1 MNILILYKA
10 EQSINLD
17 FYKQEIKS
25 KGHLVSDIAIE
36 SLKATYELLT
46 DQLRYLYSYDSILT
60 ISDIDSDWMRFLKS
74 NARKVYKDI
83 VSIPDLKEEEF
94 VVLSDLEGNDI
105 GSMSKTDAHVMG
117 VLHKAISVMLFN
129 DEGKILVQ
137 QRGLTKYHWAG
148 VWSNAVCSHP
158 RKNES
163 PKDAAKRRVYEELGI
178 QTELEF
184 SFEFIYKAYDLS
196 SGLTEFEYDYVFL
209 GKYNG
214 YFNLNKYEVNDI
226 VWMDINQINKDI
238 EVNPDKYSF
247 WFKIILNELRA
258 RELV

>member
-105 GSMSKTDAHVMG
+105 GSMSKTV
-117 VLHKAISVMLFN
+117 SLFN
-129 DEGKILVQ
+129 KSML
-137 QRGLTKYHWAG
+137 
-148 VWSNAVCSHP
+148 
-158 RKNES
+158 
-163 PKDAAKRRVYEELGI
+163 
-178 QTELEF
+178 
-184 SFEFIYKAYDLS
+184 
-196 SGLTEFEYDYVFL
+196 
-209 GKYNG
+209 
-214 YFNLNKYEVNDI
+214 
-226 VWMDINQINKDI
+226 
-238 EVNPDKYSF
+238 
-247 WFKIILNELRA
+247 
-258 RELV
+258 